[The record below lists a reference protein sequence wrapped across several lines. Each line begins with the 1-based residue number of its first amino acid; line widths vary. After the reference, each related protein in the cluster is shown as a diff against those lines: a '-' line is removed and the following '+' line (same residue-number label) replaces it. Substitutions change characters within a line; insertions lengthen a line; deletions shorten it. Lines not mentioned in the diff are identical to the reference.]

1 MIKNILLIVVLFCNI
16 LYASTDSGKLENRI
30 NSLEKV
36 VELNEQYINEIEN
49 EEEFKVLLK
58 EEKVKYILSR
68 LTNV

>member
-1 MIKNILLIVVLFCNI
+1 LFCNI